1 MRKRAGSSLP
11 DPEIIDISYGQMA
24 FLFSL
29 GSTLE
34 RIDYFD
40 FFRFFVVVQF
50 IVKEQIGKVD
60 PLGMWDRGS

>member
-1 MRKRAGSSLP
+1 
-11 DPEIIDISYGQMA
+11 MA

-40 FFRFFVVVQF
+40 LFGFFAVVQF
-50 IVKEQIGKVD
+50 IVKEQTGKVD